1 MSSRR
6 TDAKAGRRTTTN
18 TKVVLE
24 DKRWKGRKL
33 MCKREENI
41 FSTV

>member
-1 MSSRR
+1 MSRR

-24 DKRWKGRKL
+24 DKRWKG